1 MQGRVT
7 RGNTLGKQ
15 ADPKK
20 PTSTKELV
28 KKVGP
33 PTKGTLREP
42 RIEKPPPKSPA
53 IKEKHKQ
60 VEVVIPVKKKFVEKA
75 VVNDDDEFSRDGTG
89 IILDKE
95 ADEEFARSLAELRE
109 EAPIP
114 EITKVTHRPFDAVK
128 PHVVHPIPRNQPR
141 LETQDKDNPVKEKS
155 VEDNG
160 PKFNIRSGFH
170 LPGVEEEVARKLFD
184 AEVTLTSE
192 ELLALSRPLQKI
204 MLRKA
209 RNVRVTPTKRKNAY
223 VSTLLEDGTEVPEEL
238 ELPRGN
244 EFDNYISMDSIKLDS
259 EEIFEVLEHNH
270 NGLKAGSIVQ
280 RDPVEAFKADL
291 PEGDERRNLVIVAG
305 RSSSL
310 RCINTKINHQDGT
323 TEAIL
328 DSGCQIVAI
337 DCQTAVELNLV
348 WDPTVTIRLQDVHG
362 GLEETA
368 GLARNV
374 PFQIGEITI
383 YLQLHVQ
390 QRAPFDVLIGRPF
403 DVLTESVIKN
413 HADGSQEVTI
423 TDPNTGNKCTMGTH
437 IRSTRRRL
445 RTDNPEFK
453 PKLVPEHAGSS
464 NNPVKE
470 EQGNF

>member
-1 MQGRVT
+1 
-7 RGNTLGKQ
+7 
-15 ADPKK
+15 
-20 PTSTKELV
+20 
-28 KKVGP
+28 
-33 PTKGTLREP
+33 
-42 RIEKPPPKSPA
+42 
-53 IKEKHKQ
+53 
-60 VEVVIPVKKKFVEKA
+60 
-75 VVNDDDEFSRDGTG
+75 
-89 IILDKE
+89 
-95 ADEEFARSLAELRE
+95 
-109 EAPIP
+109 
-114 EITKVTHRPFDAVK
+114 
-128 PHVVHPIPRNQPR
+128 
-141 LETQDKDNPVKEKS
+141 
-155 VEDNG
+155 
-160 PKFNIRSGFH
+160 
-170 LPGVEEEVARKLFD
+170 
-184 AEVTLTSE
+184 
-192 ELLALSRPLQKI
+192 

-209 RNVRVTPTKRKNAY
+209 RNVRVAPTKRKNAY
-223 VSTLLEDGTEVPEEL
+223 ISTLLEDGTEVTDEP
-238 ELPRGN
+238 ELPRGD
-244 EFDNYISMDSIKLDS
+244 EFDSYISMESIKLDS
-259 EEIFEVLEHNH
+259 EEIFEVLEYNH
-270 NGLKAGSIVQ
+270 NGLKAGSVVQ
-280 RDPVEAFKADL
+280 RDPVDAFKADL

-310 RCINTKINHQDGT
+310 RCIKTKINNQEGI

-337 DCQTAVELNLV
+337 DRQVAIELNLV

-390 QRAPFDVLIGRPF
+390 QRAPFEVLIGRPF

-437 IRSTRRRL
+437 MRSNRRRL

-453 PKLVPEHAGSS
+453 PKLVPEHVG
-464 NNPVKE
+464 NDKPVKE